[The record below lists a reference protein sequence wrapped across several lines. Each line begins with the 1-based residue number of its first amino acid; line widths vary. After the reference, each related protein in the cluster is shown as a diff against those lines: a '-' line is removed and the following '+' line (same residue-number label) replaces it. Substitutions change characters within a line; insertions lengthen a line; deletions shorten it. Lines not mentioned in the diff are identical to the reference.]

1 MSTKIKIFSLIII
14 ILFSVVGIT
23 NAAVTVENKTIDFD
37 LLPDKITADT
47 YLPIEK
53 LVERNIFN
61 VDRVSSDRYIVLYN
75 NNYYILENN
84 RKLVRS
90 NLKNRTLNYSPIIIN
105 QHFLVPVEFLDQ
117 FLGLRVRIEGGLTLP
132 DRVDRDDQDQVE
144 NNLRLRVYLNDDEFD
159 RYDDLEVSIEIMNT
173 GREDINLRFNSAHK
187 YNIYIK
193 NRFGRVLYSWAS
205 GKIFSQARQNIEI
218 EGRDSLS
225 FEEEIDLRQFRD
237 GNYILEVEILANNY
251 NFAEIEKNFE
261 IDD

>member
-1 MSTKIKIFSLIII
+1 
-14 ILFSVVGIT
+14 VVGIT

-75 NNYYILENN
+75 DNYYILENN

-90 NLKNRTLNYSPIIIN
+90 NLRNRNLNYSPIMIN

-117 FLGLRVRIEGGLTLP
+117 FLGLKVRIEGGLTLP

>member
-1 MSTKIKIFSLIII
+1 MKIKIKVFSLIII
-14 ILFSVVGIT
+14 LLLSVVGIT

-37 LLPDKITADT
+37 LIPDEITEDT
-47 YLPIEK
+47 YLPINS
-53 LVERNIFN
+53 LVDKDIFN
-61 VDRVSSDRYIVLYN
+61 IDRVSSDRYIVLYN
-75 NNYYILENN
+75 DNYYILENN

-90 NLKNRTLNYSPIIIN
+90 NLRNRTLTNSPIMIN

-117 FLGLRVRIEGGLTLP
+117 FLGLRVRLEGGLTLP
-132 DRVDRDDQDQVE
+132 DRIDRDDQDNIE

-173 GREDINLRFNSAHK
+173 GRDDINLRFNSAHK

-225 FEEEIDLRQFRD
+225 FEEEIDLRQFRE
-237 GNYILEVEILANNY
+237 GNYILEVEILADNY
-251 NFAEIEKNFE
+251 DFAEIEKNFE